1 MLHGI
6 DTDNFAFRDKP
17 DDYLLFLGRF
27 TEGKGVLQA
36 IEIAKRVGMRLM
48 LAAAEDEYY
57 REKVA
62 PHVDGTAD
70 RLSRRSRLRR
80 RR

>member
-6 DTDNFAFRDKP
+6 DTDRFTFREQP

-36 IEIAKRVGMRLM
+36 IEVARRVGMRLI
-48 LAAAEDEYY
+48 LAAAEEPYY
-57 REKVA
+57 REHVA
-62 PHVDGTAD
+62 P
-70 RLSRRSRLRR
+70 LRR
-80 RR
+80 RHGKSSTSARPTSTPR

>member
-6 DTDNFAFRDKP
+6 DTDRFTFRDTP

-36 IEIAKRVGMRLM
+36 IDVAKRVGIKLI
-48 LAAAEDEYY
+48 LAAADEAYY
-57 REKVA
+57 QEKVA
-62 PHVDGTAD
+62 PLVDGD
-70 RLSRRSRLRR
+70 RHRLFR
-80 RR
+80 